1 LKITERLPRAL
12 ADRRLVAQILTNLMS
27 KAIKF
32 TSRQDKAIIE
42 VTAVEYGDRKI

>member
-1 LKITERLPRAL
+1 MKIAERLPRAL